1 MIHIEH
7 LTSVV
12 RIYAPGHSYAA
23 GDEPKAV
30 ATLSRTDVGEVE
42 IMAAMGRLGRADM
55 RGIAQALAANGV
67 RMLVVKRRAGHG
79 VPMGK
84 LRKTHGPFSY
94 YEISTAK
101 ACA

>member
-12 RIYAPGHSYAA
+12 RVYAPGCSYAG

-30 ATLSRTDVGEVE
+30 ATLSRTDAGEVE
-42 IMAAMGRLGRADM
+42 VMAAMGRLGRADM
-55 RGIAQALAANGV
+55 RELARSLAEDGV
-67 RMLVVKRRAGHG
+67 HTLVVKRRTGHG
-79 VPMGK
+79 VPLGR

-94 YEISTAK
+94 YEVSLHSL
-101 ACA
+101 

>member
-12 RIYAPGHSYAA
+12 RVYAPGESYEH

-30 ATLSRTDVGEVE
+30 ATLARTDVGEVE
-42 IMAAMGRLGRADM
+42 IMAAMGRLGRPDM
-55 RGIAQALAANGV
+55 RDIARTLAGDGV
-67 RMLVVKRRAGHG
+67 HTLVIKRRTGHA
-79 VPMGK
+79 VPLGR

-94 YEISTAK
+94 YEVAVGEV
-101 ACA
+101 

>member
-12 RIYAPGHSYAA
+12 RVYAQGMSFEA

-30 ATLSRTDVGEVE
+30 ATLARTDTAEVE

-55 RGIAQALAANGV
+55 RAIARELAAEGV
-67 RMLVVKRRAGHG
+67 RTLVIKRRTGHG
-79 VPMGK
+79 VPMGL
-84 LRKTHGPFSY
+84 LRKVHGPFSY
-94 YEISTAK
+94 YEVPLGDLQ
-101 ACA
+101 